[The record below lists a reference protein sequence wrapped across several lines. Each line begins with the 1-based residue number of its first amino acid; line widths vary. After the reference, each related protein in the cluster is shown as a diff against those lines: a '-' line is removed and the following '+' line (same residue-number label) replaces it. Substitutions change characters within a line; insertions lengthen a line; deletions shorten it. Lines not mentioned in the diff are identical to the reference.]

1 MSEIKRILYLDDEE
15 NNLFAFKALFRRD
28 YEIFTTTSPQEAV
41 RYLNENEV
49 QVILSD
55 QKMPEISGVEFFE
68 LTITDYPDAVRV
80 LVTGY
85 ADIEAVID
93 AINKGQVYRYVTKP
107 WDENDLRICI
117 ENSFDRYFSKIEIK
131 RKNAE
136 LQELNDQLQKF
147 IYSASHDMR
156 APLASIKGVLKVAVS
171 EELSQKA
178 REYFSLIEK
187 SANRLDDYV
196 QNIIHYYQNAQ
207 TETSIKP
214 VDLKAMAESLV
225 TQYQG
230 FDVLEKFSIDL
241 EVLSSTPF
249 YTDEYRWRIILGNLL
264 SNAIRYRDQAKSQGI
279 IKINIIQNS
288 EKAVMRFEE
297 NGVGMTADTLAQVR
311 DMLQGS
317 ERKTLGSGLGLYL
330 IREAV
335 RRLSGSIKMDSTQGE
350 GVAVTLEIPNLQ

>member
-1 MSEIKRILYLDDEE
+1 MNEVKRILYLDDEE

-68 LTITDYPDAVRV
+68 LTITDFPEAVRV

-117 ENSFDRYFSKIEIK
+117 ENAFDRYFSKIELK
-131 RKNAE
+131 RKNQE
-136 LQELNDQLQKF
+136 LQEVNDQLQKF

-156 APLASIKGVLKVAVS
+156 APLASIKGVLKVASMEEHS
-171 EELSQKA
+171 EKA
-178 REYFSLIEK
+178 KEHFGLIER
-187 SANRLDDYV
+187 SALRLDDYV
-196 QNIIHYYQNAQ
+196 QNIIHFYQNAQ
-207 TETSIKP
+207 TETSFKE
-214 VDLKAMAESLV
+214 VDLRETVDAIVK
-225 TQYQG
+225 QYRGYENTSDIQIN
-230 FDVLEKFSIDL
+230 VEII
-241 EVLSSTPF
+241 SSGVF
-249 YTDEYRWRIILGNLL
+249 QTDDYRWRIILGNLL
-264 SNAIRYRDQAKSQGI
+264 SNAIQYQDENKHERKID
-279 IKINIIQNS
+279 INIIQNS
-288 EKAVMRFEE
+288 EKAVLRFEE
-297 NGVGMTADTLAQVR
+297 NGVGMSTETLQQVR
-311 DMLQGS
+311 DMLAGS

-335 RRLSGSIKMDSTQGE
+335 RRLSGIIKVESVQGS
-350 GVAVTLEIPNLQ
+350 GVAVTIEIPNA